1 MAEFDDDIVR
11 EFLLESLENL
21 ERLDRD
27 LVELEAQPTAP
38 ALLSSVFR
46 TVHTLKGTCGFLGF
60 SRLESVA
67 HAAESLLSRMRA
79 GEIVLSPD
87 IAGVLIRF
95 ADAARSMLAEIGARG
110 NDGDADWSDL
120 VAALRAASGDA
131 PAGAMP
137 AATKP
142 AATPPPATAPKA
154 ATRSKAPAPKPRGA
168 TRRPKA
174 DAPATPDAAEAASP
188 AVSTSTTTSRPRT
201 LLFDPFLKNGR
212 LSQDQVDRAVR
223 QQRFGDRRLL
233 GEILVDQG
241 VLQPHEVLE
250 ALSLQ
255 GAPSV
260 EEVTKSTIRVDLMLV
275 ERLINQVGELV
286 LVRNQIVQVTG
297 GGDDPELAGA
307 AQRLNV
313 ITTELQEAVM
323 KTRMQ
328 PIGTLWHRM
337 PRVVRDV
344 AAETG
349 KQVHLVLEGGDTELD
364 KSVIEAIRDPLTH
377 LVRNA
382 VDHGIEPPAARMA
395 QGKRAE
401 GRLALRAYHEGGQV
415 LIEIVD
421 DGAGIAVERIRER
434 AIERRLIPTVQIDRM
449 TDRDWLQLI
458 FLPGFSTAERVTNV
472 SGRGVGMDVVK
483 TNLERIGATVE
494 LATRPGEGTVFTL
507 RIPLTLAI
515 IPALF
520 VRAGGEEYAIPQVNL
535 LEIVKA
541 GGRGRVRLERVHDA
555 PVIRLRGQL
564 LPIADLGARLVESSP
579 RPDLARTGDSHTI
592 VVVAVERR
600 SIGLVVDEVIGT
612 KEIVVKP
619 VPKALNRS
627 GVFAGATILGDG
639 RVALILD
646 VRGFARWAEL
656 GPPPAVQGAA
666 SARPPEESFDE
677 AAVGF
682 FAGAEPGPEPAPET
696 PAQPLLL
703 CDLRSDWRV
712 AIPLAQVTRLEELTA
727 EHIERAGTMRVA
739 RRRDEMLPLVP
750 LIEALDPNA
759 RSAVGAQRVPVVVCR
774 HRGRHVGLV
783 VDRIVEIVETAATA
797 DASAARPGVR
807 GSSIVA
813 DRVTDI
819 LDLDAVLA
827 RAVDGMTPAK
837 SAT

>member
-1 MAEFDDDIVR
+1 M
-11 EFLLESLENL
+11 
-21 ERLDRD
+21 
-27 LVELEAQPTAP
+27 
-38 ALLSSVFR
+38 
-46 TVHTLKGTCGFLGF
+46 
-60 SRLESVA
+60 
-67 HAAESLLSRMRA
+67 
-79 GEIVLSPD
+79 
-87 IAGVLIRF
+87 LIRF

-110 NDGDADWSDL
+110 NDGDADWSDPGRGTARGL
-120 VAALRAASGDA
+120 GRRTRRCHAGGDETRRDATARDGAEGRDPVEGSRARSRGRHAETQGGRAGDA
-131 PAGAMP
+131 RRRRGRVARRVDVDDHVAPAH
-137 AATKP
+137 AAVRP
-142 AATPPPATAPKA
+142 VPEGTAGSRR
-154 ATRSKAPAPKPRGA
+154 TRSIARCASSASATGA
-168 TRRPKA
+168 CSARSSSIRA
-174 DAPATPDAAEAASP
+174 CC
-188 AVSTSTTTSRPRT
+188 SRT
-201 LLFDPFLKNGR
+201 
-212 LSQDQVDRAVR
+212 
-223 QQRFGDRRLL
+223 
-233 GEILVDQG
+233 
-241 VLQPHEVLE
+241 EVLE

-297 GGDDPELAGA
+297 GGDDPGIGGRRAAPERHHHRAAGGGDEDAHA
-307 AQRLNV
+307 ADWH
-313 ITTELQEAVM
+313 AVAPHAAG
-323 KTRMQ
+323 RA
-328 PIGTLWHRM
+328 R
-337 PRVVRDV
+337 RRRRDRQ
-344 AAETG
+344 ASAS
-349 KQVHLVLEGGDTELD
+349 VLEGGDTELD

-564 LPIADLGARLVESSP
+564 LPIADLGARAVESSP
-579 RPDLARTGDSHTI
+579 RLDLARTGDSHTI

-619 VPKALNRS
+619 VPKALSRS

-656 GPPPAVQGAA
+656 GPPPAVQG
-666 SARPPEESFDE
+666 SRPRGRRRNRSTRPRWVSSP
-677 AAVGF
+677 APSR
-682 FAGAEPGPEPAPET
+682 AGAGARDAGAAPAP
-696 PAQPLLL
+696 

-712 AIPLAQVTRLEELTA
+712 AIPLAHGDA
-727 EHIERAGTMRVA
+727 A
-739 RRRDEMLPLVP
+739 P
-750 LIEALDPNA
+750 
-759 RSAVGAQRVPVVVCR
+759 RS
-774 HRGRHVGLV
+774 
-783 VDRIVEIVETAATA
+783 
-797 DASAARPGVR
+797 
-807 GSSIVA
+807 
-813 DRVTDI
+813 
-819 LDLDAVLA
+819 
-827 RAVDGMTPAK
+827 
-837 SAT
+837 